1 MHGERPARRISPVSA
16 PRAWARL
23 REHYD
28 DGGFSGGTLDR
39 PALKQLIA
47 DIDDGPVD
55 VVVVYKIDCL
65 RRALMGFSKPVE
77 IFDRHGVTFVSVTQS
92 FNTTPSM
99 GRLTLNILLSFARF
113 EREVIGERIR
123 DKVAVS
129 KKKGMWMDGYVPL
142 GYDYDAVDRKL
153 IVNEALRDEVTA
165 NNRDKRVAVARATV
179 GEDGLDID
187 LRHDGFVAPASLM
200 TPERE
205 HAA

>member
-1 MHGERPARRISPVSA
+1 M
-16 PRAWARL
+16 

-28 DGGFSGGTLDR
+28 DGGSSGGTLDR
-39 PALKQLIA
+39 PTLKQLIA

-92 FNTTPSM
+92 FNTTPLM

-113 EREVIGERIR
+113 EREVMANNR
-123 DKVAVS
+123 DKVAAS

-165 NNRDKRVAVARATV
+165 NNREKRVAVARATV

>member
-1 MHGERPARRISPVSA
+1 M
-16 PRAWARL
+16 

-28 DGGFSGGTLDR
+28 DGGSSGGTLDR
-39 PALKQLIA
+39 PVLKQLIA

-55 VVVVYKIDCL
+55 VVVVYKIDRL
-65 RRALMGFSKPVE
+65 GRALMGFSKPVE

-153 IVNEALRDEVTA
+153 IVNEALRDEVMA
-165 NNRDKRVAVARATV
+165 NNRDKRISVARATV

-187 LRHDGFVAPASLM
+187 LRHDGLAAPRRRA
-200 TPERE
+200 
-205 HAA
+205 